1 MSAVARVGAS
11 GELRLPS
18 VAVAVAEGLYPHR
31 LLSTVQLHEINTPG
45 ASKRWVQYLLR
56 CLEDAGL
63 AASIRRSDGVKLA
76 YITPEGAEAVEAVP
90 HAESRRKLLD
100 QEQAQGPLQRHTLA
114 VNDVGIAF
122 VRVARARGDG
132 FGPLSWRHELAHPIG
147 PAPGRRRPEELIAD
161 ALLTYEER
169 GRRGVRF
176 HYRFLEL
183 DRNTMPLDLLVA
195 KLIRYARLYRHAV
208 PENGTRSVRFWSTRY
223 PVFPTVLL
231 VLDGGTP
238 ERLRRRRHTVLSLC
252 AEHPELRR
260 TPQVEI
266 SACLLDDLRT
276 AGPFSEIWRT
286 MRNPSPSVDWL
297 DRASD
302 TNHAN
307 TGHEA

>member
-1 MSAVARVGAS
+1 MSASARAGAS

-18 VAVAVAEGLYPHR
+18 AAVTMLEGLYQHR
-31 LLSTVQLHEINTPG
+31 LLSTVQLHEIYTPG
-45 ASKRWVQYLLR
+45 ASKRWVQYLLG

-63 AASIRRSDGVKLA
+63 AASIRRSDRVKLA

-90 HAESRRKLLD
+90 HTESRRKLLD

-122 VRVARARGDG
+122 IHAARARRDG

-169 GRRGVRF
+169 GPLGVRF

-195 KLIRYARLYRHAV
+195 KLVRYARLFRHAV
-208 PENGTRSVRFWSTRY
+208 PENGKRSVRFWSTRY

-231 VLDGGTP
+231 VLDGGNS
-238 ERLRRRRHTVLSLC
+238 ERLRRRRHAVLSLC
-252 AEHPELRR
+252 AEHPDLRR

-266 SACLLDDLRT
+266 SACVLADLQ
-276 AGPFSEIWRT
+276 AEGPFADIWRT
-286 MRNPSPSVDWL
+286 KLDPSRSVNWVGG
-297 DRASD
+297 SGD
-302 TNHAN
+302 TDDAN
-307 TGHEA
+307 AAFGA